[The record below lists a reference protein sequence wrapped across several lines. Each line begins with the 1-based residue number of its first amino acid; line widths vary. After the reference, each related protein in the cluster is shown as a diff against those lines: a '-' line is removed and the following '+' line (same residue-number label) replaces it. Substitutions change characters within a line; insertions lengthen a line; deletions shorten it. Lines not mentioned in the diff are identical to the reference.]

1 MVVEVHQIQKSTSGI
16 HLSVKSQISSHSEHR
31 VDSAVSALPRQV
43 SFAKKHKTSKPISGP
58 GPNLGGSAGWK
69 AEDAERPPISKKDI
83 EDLHSA
89 YNKKKNE
96 YDTNIRGK
104 ILKAESILTR

>member
-1 MVVEVHQIQKSTSGI
+1 M
-16 HLSVKSQISSHSEHR
+16 
-31 VDSAVSALPRQV
+31 ALRRQV
-43 SFAKKHKTSKPISGP
+43 SFAKKCKTSKFSGP